1 MIFDYCF
8 TPEIWVFPFS
18 TLGLIIHPPIT
29 AGFQARAVGKNADT
43 WPVSDLVR
51 LLLAV
56 AKAKKVRFRY
66 LFLLLQVAASWSEG
80 CYPPEN

>member
-1 MIFDYCF
+1 MIFEHF
-8 TPEIWVFPFS
+8 VGQSSGFSPFCPWPKK
-18 TLGLIIHPPIT
+18 HPPIT
-29 AGFQARAVGKNADT
+29 AGFQARAVGKNADA

-56 AKAKKVRFRY
+56 AKAKKVRFRHLY
-66 LFLLLQVAASWSEG
+66 FVAEAAVSWSEW